1 MQKKEKVEERKLI
14 FISNDD
20 GINAMGIKVLTEIAE
35 PYGDVVIVAPETGQS
50 GKSHSISTINPLR
63 IRKIKNIKGMEK
75 YSVYGTP
82 VDCVKLAMNEI
93 FKRPPDIMLSGINH
107 GSNAAINVIYSGT
120 MAAAIEASLLGIPSI
135 GFSIDDHKSN
145 TDFTIVKKYAHKIIE
160 NVLKNGLPNQVCL
173 NINFPK
179 TTEEEFKGYRICRQT
194 SGVWREAFVKR
205 EDPFGH
211 DYYWYAGKLHNLEP
225 DNNSTDIWA
234 IENNYAAI
242 VPVKADLTS
251 YDFLNELKTWN
262 L

>member
-1 MQKKEKVEERKLI
+1 MEDRKLI

-20 GINAMGIKVLTEIAE
+20 GINARGIKVLTEIAK
-35 PYGDVVIVAPETGQS
+35 PYGDVIVVAPETGQS
-50 GKSHSISTINPLR
+50 GKSHSISTTNPLR
-63 IRKIKNIKGMEK
+63 IRKVKNREGIEK

-82 VDCVKLAMNEI
+82 VDCVKLAITEI
-93 FKRPPDIMLSGINH
+93 FERTPDIMLSGINH

-120 MAAAIEASLLGIPSI
+120 MAAAIEASLLGINSI

-145 TDFTIVKKYAHKIIE
+145 TDFTVIEKHAHTIIE
-160 NVLKNGLPNQVCL
+160 NVLKNGLPKQVCL

-179 TTEEEFKGYRICRQT
+179 TTEAEFKGYKICRQT
-194 SGVWREAFVKR
+194 VGVWRESFIKR
-205 EDPFGH
+205 IDPFGN
-211 DYYWYAGKLHNLEP
+211 DYYWYAGNFQNFEP
-225 DNNSTDIWA
+225 DNDSTDIWA

-251 YDFLNELKTWN
+251 YDFFNELKTWK